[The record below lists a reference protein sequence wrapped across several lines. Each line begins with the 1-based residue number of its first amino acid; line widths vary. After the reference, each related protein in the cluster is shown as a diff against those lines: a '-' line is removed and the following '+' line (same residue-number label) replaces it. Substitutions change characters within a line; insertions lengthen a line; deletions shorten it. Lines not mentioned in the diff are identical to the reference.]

1 MKHFLLS
8 LIFLV
13 LTVSAKSQEYIPFP
27 LDSTAWSSSFTQC
40 DELYNNCFV
49 TETGHYFTNGDTLIN
64 GHSMTKIAA
73 NSYAGPT
80 FWDQV
85 PPTDYV
91 GAIREDSTRVYFVPW
106 YQQEELLLFDFSLET
121 GDEVQVFAGGWEP
134 NLLVED
140 VTYEDFN
147 GITRKVLHFGY
158 GKWIEGIG
166 NDRGLFMEITPNLS
180 GYFTH
185 QECVTVGNEI
195 IFDHEEGELNCS
207 LLSVENPLREI
218 SIYPNPSNGFIQIKG
233 LNDFLAI
240 EVIDQ
245 QGRLVLS
252 KKVEELQTCSELDLS
267 AMNRG
272 FFVLRIHFQDFVSS
286 HRIILK

>member
-1 MKHFLLS
+1 MKHFFIS
-8 LIFLV
+8 FIFLA
-13 LTVSAKSQEYIPFP
+13 LTVISKSQDYIPFP
-27 LDSTAWSSSFTQC
+27 LDSTIWFSSFTQC

-49 TETGHYFTNGDTLIN
+49 TETGHYYTNGDTLIN
-64 GHSMTKIAA
+64 GHSMSKITA

-80 FWDQV
+80 FWNEI
-85 PPTDYV
+85 PLTDYV

-106 YQQEELLLFDFSLET
+106 YQEQEMLLFDFSLEI

-147 GITRKVLHFGY
+147 GITRKVIHFSDGR
-158 GKWIEGIG
+158 WIEGIG
-166 NDRGLFMEITPNLS
+166 SDRGLLMEITPNVS
-180 GYFTH
+180 GYFTY
-185 QECVTVGNEI
+185 QECVKVGNEV

-207 LLSVENPLREI
+207 LLSVENPEREI
-218 SIYPNPSNGFIQIKG
+218 SIYPNPSNGVIEIEG
-233 LNDFLAI
+233 LNEFFAI

-252 KKVEELQTCSELDLS
+252 KTNDIQTRSRLDLS
-267 AMNRG
+267 ELKSG
-272 FFVLRIHFQDFVSS
+272 LFILRIHFEDFVSS
-286 HRIILK
+286 HRIIIE